1 VLGVCRLRAL
11 PVNLDPNIAY
21 VGSFSGPI
29 MYSYTFGTLQDSG
42 KSVAFAAADAFG
54 SGVAAVA
61 DPSACAVVGMATMDV
76 PDVQERGPASPMCAF
91 GLHPF
96 NVSGTDNPTASAI
109 RVDGKNA
116 YLPGSVSQYLRAPG
130 QRGLT
135 LSQPSITTGFS
146 RNSSTGDMKI
156 TETARLWRCAGDNTF
171 PPTAESCPSLVD
183 TGVTFRQVLDVTRG
197 NHQVL
202 IHHSYTSNDG
212 HKHTVTA
219 QYQTIVAIAPYGAA
233 GYIFPKHASTFQRA
247 AFDKVVTG
255 FGTGAGTVFARSDIF
270 ASSVDPQADT
280 QAFTWSRP
288 PAKIQFDHQA
298 TSLFAMPYTFH
309 MAAGGTAKIGFAVS
323 ESPSTVDAKALAA
336 KAVPAL

>member
-1 VLGVCRLRAL
+1 
-11 PVNLDPNIAY
+11 
-21 VGSFSGPI
+21 
-29 MYSYTFGTLQDSG
+29 MYSYTFGTVTDSG
-42 KSVAFAAADAFG
+42 KAVAFAAADAFG

-61 DPSACAVVGMATMDV
+61 DPTACAVVGLATVDM
-76 PDVQERGPASPMCAF
+76 PDVQQRGPASPMCGF

-96 NVSGTDNPTASAI
+96 NLTSTETPSASAI
-109 RVDGKNA
+109 RVDGNNA
-116 YLPGSVSQYLRAPG
+116 YLPGGVSQYLRAPG
-130 QRGLT
+130 QLGLT
-135 LSQPSITTGFS
+135 LSQPSITASFS
-146 RNSSTGDMKI
+146 RNSRTGDMTI
-156 TETARLWRCAGDNTF
+156 IESARLWRCAGDNTF

-202 IHHSYTSNDG
+202 IHHSYVSNDG

-219 QYQTIVAIAPYGAA
+219 QYEMIVAKAPYGAP
-233 GYIFPKHASTFQRA
+233 GYIFPEHASTFQRA

-255 FGTGAGTVFARSDIF
+255 FGTGSGTVFARSDIF
-270 ASSVDPQADT
+270 ASSTDPQADT

-288 PAKIQFDHQA
+288 PAKIQFDHEA

-323 ESPSTVDAKALAA
+323 ESPSTADAKALAA
-336 KAVPAL
+336 KAVAAL